1 MNSESGQKCIMS
13 EKTCI
18 KLSDRLVFC
27 FMFFCPPPPFSLFLS
42 RYFSTLSFIIL
53 SILLFFLSHSLF
65 FVSFSLSLLSLYLV
79 FTSPF
84 YIPLLLSISISRSFV
99 LAKKNIGNSA
109 KLDSYRNQSQA
120 CGSGFRLSGSN
131 RNKLD
136 PDPTA
141 KTKKNL
147 YRI

>member
-1 MNSESGQKCIMS
+1 MSEMNSESGQKCIMS

-84 YIPLLLSISISRSFV
+84 LYTSITLYLYLSFLCVGKEKYWEFSQIRFISEPEPGLWIRV
-99 LAKKNIGNSA
+99 QII
-109 KLDSYRNQSQA
+109 
-120 CGSGFRLSGSN
+120 
-131 RNKLD
+131 
-136 PDPTA
+136 
-141 KTKKNL
+141 
-147 YRI
+147 RIQP